1 MNGNKEALNV
11 DLTTGQDIPFEKV
24 FVSSAPINLLLG
36 EGLYEELAWKRT
48 IYTEREPYEYINDM
62 DKVDMSDYE
71 ELTLILAN
79 NYKKLKENIT
89 YNIYPS
95 KVVVYG
101 LTDNIIE
108 SDYDSGIT
116 IEFLDNIEEI
126 AIYKRYL
133 TKNSIFENDNIGIK
147 NLIVLTNI
155 LDSNHGSEYIDDYI
169 KNISYGKIKE
179 NIFVNETMI
188 LMYDMLEE
196 DEKTPEPVI
205 EYIQKIS
212 ENNQKTLKE
221 ETSKDKGVIAE
232 IEYDILQY
240 NEEAFYLIRAT
251 KSKATA
257 SILYFQNEAF
267 RDYAK
272 VKAYPSASVEMNS
285 FREFMQEEFP
295 NLEIEE
301 KYEEYYISET
311 GEFLGN
317 TEEEAKQNIEL
328 EEDEDEET
336 SNVIENEVEEIN

>member
-1 MNGNKEALNV
+1 MMMNGNKEALNI

-24 FVSSAPINLLLG
+24 FVSSAPINLFLG
-36 EGLYEELAWKRT
+36 EGLYEELAWERT
-48 IYTEREPYEYINDM
+48 IYTEKEPDEYINDM

-101 LTDNIIE
+101 LTDNIID

-116 IEFLDNIEEI
+116 IEFLDIIEEI

-133 TKNSIFENDNIGIK
+133 TKNSIFENDNIGMK

-169 KNISYGKIKE
+169 RNISYGKIKE
-179 NIFVNETMI
+179 NIFINETMI
-188 LMYDMLEE
+188 LMYDMLGE

-232 IEYDILQY
+232 IEYNIFKH
-240 NEEAFYLIRAT
+240 EEESFYRIRAV
-251 KSKATA
+251 KSKATS
-257 SILYFQNEAF
+257 SIYYFQNEAF

-272 VKAYPSASVEMNS
+272 VKAYPSVSVEMNS
-285 FREFMQEEFP
+285 FKEFMQEEFP
-295 NLEIEE
+295 NLEIKEE
-301 KYEEYYISET
+301 YEEYYISQT

-317 TEEEAKQNIEL
+317 TEEEAKQNIGL
-328 EEDEDEET
+328 EEDKDEET
-336 SNVIENEVEEIN
+336 SNAIENEVE